1 MAVLGLPLKVIQI
14 IVLGS
19 DGCDEDGYICGACE
33 GDCGNDKTVPRV
45 CSAFREMAATPLLL
59 ALRTT
64 CLVPLITALTQHL
77 MKVLLDT
84 KLSRVARS
92 AVPARAIVMV
102 IAVAK
107 VI

>member
-1 MAVLGLPLKVIQI
+1 MTTLSKRTPPPMVVLGLPLLVIQI

-19 DGCDEDGYICGACE
+19 DGCDEDGYIR
-33 GDCGNDKTVPRV
+33 GDCGNDKTVLRV
-45 CSAFREMAATPLLL
+45 CSAVRI
-59 ALRTT
+59 T
-64 CLVPLITALTQHL
+64 CLVPLITA
-77 MKVLLDT
+77 LLDT